1 MLFARAKDLAKQY
14 LQLLKTKPECQSL
27 DLAQAILNHVVLS
40 CTYLQLKMI
49 LLNYKK
55 KSFL

>member
-14 LQLLKTKPECQSL
+14 LSSYRQSL

-40 CTYLQLKMI
+40 CTYLQLKLI
-49 LLNYKK
+49 LLNGEKK
-55 KSFL
+55 NPLPGLTE